1 MNGRNKRSRR
11 RGFTL
16 MELLL
21 VMAILVILLGL
32 VAPRFLGTQKKANV
46 NAAKS
51 QIGLFKSP
59 LEMFALDMNSYP
71 TTDQGLS
78 SLLEAPEDLENTSQW
93 QGPYLDSD
101 VPQDPWGRDYQ
112 YEYPPTRQERDFP
125 DIWSVGPDGED
136 GTEDDIGN
144 WPTEGE
150 DGEEVL

>member
-1 MNGRNKRSRR
+1 MKRNRTTRR
-11 RGFTL
+11 RRAFTL

-59 LEMFALDMNSYP
+59 LEMYALDMNGYP
-71 TTDQGLS
+71 TTEQGLKA
-78 SLLEAPEDLENTSQW
+78 LIEAPDDLESPNQW

-101 VPQDPWGRDYQ
+101 IPKDPWGHEYQ
-112 YEYPPTRQERDFP
+112 YEYPPSRNERDFP
-125 DIWSVGPDGED
+125 DIWSLGPDGED
-136 GTEDDIGN
+136 GTDDDIGN
-144 WPTEGE
+144 WPTS
-150 DGEEVL
+150 EEQEEEI